1 MSISLLP
8 KECDQSQT
16 RLHNCYILGLCNNCG
31 NTWKNKMIT
40 YLQIYIMCNIYFEY
54 FNKVYLTIKIC
65 NCGFFSKN
73 KYIYSVVQLLKK
85 MGNFFYNLHSFQFLF
100 KMWLYGNCTMGV
112 NGLSFFFHRLKK
124 YQHIMIV
131 KFIIFHNIFSSPEL

>member
-8 KECDQSQT
+8 KMCDQSQS

-85 MGNFFYNLHSFQFLF
+85 WVIFSIICIHFNFYLKCDCMVIALWEWMGFL
-100 KMWLYGNCTMGV
+100 
-112 NGLSFFFHRLKK
+112 FFHRLKK

-131 KFIIFHNIFSSPEL
+131 KFVIFHNIFSSPEL